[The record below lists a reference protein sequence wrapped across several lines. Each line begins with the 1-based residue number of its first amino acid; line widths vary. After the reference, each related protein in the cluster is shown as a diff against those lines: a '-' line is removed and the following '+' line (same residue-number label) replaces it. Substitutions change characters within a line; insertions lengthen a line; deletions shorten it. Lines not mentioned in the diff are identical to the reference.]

1 MISER
6 LILLYSLLILGTFFS
21 SPKKDPIVVAFYNL
35 ENLYDT
41 VNNPMVSD
49 DEFVPSGAKHYNGEI
64 YRDKLFKLA
73 TVLSDLGKSSASI
86 GASLIGA
93 AEIENDTV
101 LYDLSKHFLLRN
113 KQLKFIHYDSKDA
126 RGVDVAL
133 FYNPLYF
140 NPTTAECLVVKL
152 PGKSK
157 ESSTT
162 RDILYVQGILAGETI
177 HVYVNHWPSRRGG
190 EERSAPAREAA
201 ALVCRNHINTIRSK
215 DPHSKIIVMGDLN
228 DNPTDKSIRNT
239 LGATGNINQ
248 LKKQQFFNPWELH
261 YQQGLG
267 TLANRDVWGL
277 FDQILVADT
286 FLDSTIGGLQ
296 FDESFIYSKPFM
308 TETSGKFKGYPMRTW
323 DGNTYRG
330 GFSDHFPTFITL
342 KKKEPII
349 IKAFTP
355 YLNPK

>member
-1 MISER
+1 MLSER
-6 LILLYSLLILGTFFS
+6 LIFIYCTFIVGTFFTS
-21 SPKKDPIVVAFYNL
+21 AKKEPIVIAFYNL

-41 VNNPMVSD
+41 VNNPVVSD
-49 DEFVPSGAKHYNGEI
+49 DEFVPNGAKHYNGEI

-73 TVLSDLGKSSASI
+73 TVLNDLGKSSASI
-86 GASLIGA
+86 GASLIGV

-101 LYDLSKHFLLRN
+101 LYDLSRHFLLRN
-113 KQLKFIHYDSKDA
+113 KKLQFIHYDSKDA

-133 FYNPLYF
+133 FYDSRYF
-140 NPTTAECLVVKL
+140 NPINAECLVVKL

-157 ESSTT
+157 KSSTT
-162 RDILYVQGILAGETI
+162 RDILYVQGILASETI

-201 ALVCRNHINTIRSK
+201 AMACRNHINSIRLK

-228 DNPTDKSIRNT
+228 DNPTDKSIRKT
-239 LGATGNINQ
+239 IGATGNIQ
-248 LKKQQFFNPWELH
+248 HLKKQQFYNPWELH

-267 TLANRDVWGL
+267 TLANKDVWGL
-277 FDQILVADT
+277 FDQILVSDS
-286 FLDSTIGGLQ
+286 FLDSTVGGLQ
-296 FDESFIYSKPFM
+296 FDKSFIYYKPFM

-342 KKKEPII
+342 KR
-349 IKAFTP
+349 
-355 YLNPK
+355 